1 MRLLE
6 ANFDGVFPHFI
17 LRIEVAKLIQ
27 KIEPMLYTDIQSEVP
42 KSLCPVCGGARYA
55 PGEHCLRCERG
66 KL

>member
-1 MRLLE
+1 MRFSE
-6 ANFDGVFPHFI
+6 ADFDGVFPHFTI
-17 LRIEVAKLIQ
+17 RIEVAKLIL

-66 KL
+66 RV